1 MFRKIHKLYVDA
13 LYTVLPGY
21 RFMVVPQVTPGG
33 IKTKIGVAA
42 RAGTVVLAHVTATE
56 GMALTDGQDVLVW
69 ESAEDLAA
77 LIKALRAH
85 EINASMIASNAQAW
99 VETCFGEAR
108 LQQLWRRNLD
118 LCLRAASATG
128 RPRPD
133 QAPS

>member
-118 LCLRAASATG
+118 LCLLAASATG
-128 RPRPD
+128 RPMPD